1 MAYNYGRRRSTFR
14 RTNST
19 FRRSTVRRVYYT
31 RTGIPYIFV
40 NGRRQYLNR

>member
-14 RTNST
+14 RSN
-19 FRRSTVRRVYYT
+19 VRRVYYT